1 MTLRRILD
9 GVAWLGTVLVFGA
22 LVVPTFAPELQAWSV
37 PAAWAGIACIAAYTL
52 GQWREILDYFRQRN
66 ARYGALAGASVLIV
80 VGLLVAVNYLAAR
93 RPARWDLTT
102 NRIYSLSDQT
112 TQLLAGLDAPVRF
125 LVFDVETNFQAYRML
140 DEYDFASDLVD
151 VEYVDAD
158 RNPARAQQYEI
169 DAYGTIVI
177 EYADRTERVS
187 AGNEQTL
194 TNGLIRVLTGEERT
208 VYFVQGHGERD
219 ITSTAREGYTG
230 VTAAL
235 GRDNYA
241 SAPLVLAQAGA
252 VPDDASVVVVAGPTT
267 DLLEPEIAALAAY
280 LDAGGHLLVLLD
292 PPGADGE
299 TTPQLTALLAAWG
312 IEAGQSVVVDGSGM
326 GQLLGTDAS
335 VPVVASYPVHPITA
349 GFNVL
354 TAYPMAR
361 AVTAVQGGV
370 EGRFAQSVIETT
382 ASSWAETNIALLLE
396 TGEVAPEPDQGD
408 IPGPVSLAA
417 AVTAPVEAAAAAS
430 DAGDITA
437 DDSDLGAPTPES
449 RLLAIG
455 DSDFAA
461 NYALGIQGNQDLFV
475 NGVSWLAQQ
484 EDLIAIRPRDVA
496 DTRLTLT
503 ASQLTG
509 LFWLS
514 LLVVP
519 ATVFGVGVF
528 AWSRRRQ

>member
-1 MTLRRILD
+1 
-9 GVAWLGTVLVFGA
+9 V
-22 LVVPTFAPELQAWSV
+22 
-37 PAAWAGIACIAAYTL
+37 
-52 GQWREILDYFRQRN
+52 
-66 ARYGALAGASVLIV
+66 
-80 VGLLVAVNYLAAR
+80 
-93 RPARWDLTT
+93 
-102 NRIYSLSDQT
+102 
-112 TQLLAGLDAPVRF
+112 
-125 LVFDVETNFQAYRML
+125 
-140 DEYDFASDLVD
+140 
-151 VEYVDAD
+151 YV
-158 RNPARAQQYEI
+158 
-169 DAYGTIVI
+169 
-177 EYADRTERVS
+177 
-187 AGNEQTL
+187 
-194 TNGLIRVLTGEERT
+194 
-208 VYFVQGHGERD
+208 VQGHGERD